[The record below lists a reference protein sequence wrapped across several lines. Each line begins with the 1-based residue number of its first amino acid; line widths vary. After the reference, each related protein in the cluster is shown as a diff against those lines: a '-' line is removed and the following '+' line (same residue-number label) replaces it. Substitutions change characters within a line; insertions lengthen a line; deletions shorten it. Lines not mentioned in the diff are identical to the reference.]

1 MLIPFLVFL
10 GVNKIDTKSPN
21 LKHKTMKQP
30 LVLLMIL
37 VSTLTAP
44 AQSSPK
50 DSLYF
55 VRLRDNTTLYSNK
68 VKLVDS
74 RSQGK
79 YLLLDNNQKIPLS
92 EAKEF
97 KGWQGT
103 FAIGQIGGRYDAFKL
118 QNEGRKISLYSQCY
132 YTTDTYY
139 NATTPDGVETPTT
152 ITSREKAY
160 YFRKGTDSNI
170 QRVTYHNLKLALAD
184 NPSSMHQLR
193 IAGTNLY
200 LGIGLLAG
208 GLAVTAAGII
218 ETGKRNND
226 AQNAFKTASANWLI
240 QAQTNPNASPPAL
253 VHHSESPLIYIGAAT
268 TLSAMIPLFNVGRHA
283 QKALEIY
290 NGID

>member
-1 MLIPFLVFL
+1 MKRPLFLLIL
-10 GVNKIDTKSPN
+10 
-21 LKHKTMKQP
+21 
-30 LVLLMIL
+30 L
-37 VSTLTAP
+37 VSNLTAP
-44 AQSSPK
+44 AQSTPK

-55 VRLRDNTTLYSNK
+55 VRLQNNTTLYSNK

-79 YLLLDNNQKIPLS
+79 YLLLDNNQQIPLNQ
-92 EAKEF
+92 AKEF
-97 KGWQGT
+97 KGWEGT
-103 FAIGQIGGRYDAFKL
+103 FVIGHIGDRYDAYKL

-139 NATTPDGVETPTT
+139 SAATPGGVETPTT

-170 QRVTYHNLKLALAD
+170 QRVTYHNLKIALAD
-184 NPSSMHQLR
+184 NPASMQQLR

-208 GLAVTAAGII
+208 GLALTAAGII
-218 ETGKRNND
+218 ETNKHNND
-226 AQNAFKTASANWLI
+226 AQNAYKTASANWFI
-240 QAQTNPNASPPAL
+240 QAQTNPNAPLPAL
-253 VHHSESPLIYIGAAT
+253 AHYSVSPLIYIGAAT
-268 TLSAMIPLFNVGRHA
+268 TLSAMIPLFNVGRHG